1 MAERRTRR
9 GELKKKA
16 AEKMYGGAAQQST
29 TFSFTVGT
37 PTGPQSET
45 VSKKWE
51 DTLAF
56 DWSLLKQWAEA
67 NLSATSQARMLF
79 ESEKKDRMS
88 VDEATSKFVVIKR
101 LLDDELKRGAP

>member
-1 MAERRTRR
+1 MTGRRSRRERR
-9 GELKKKA
+9 KKKA
-16 AEKMYGGAAQQST
+16 TQKVDGGAQQST
-29 TFSFTVGT
+29 TFSFTVDT

-45 VSKKWE
+45 ASKKWE

-88 VDEATSKFVVIKR
+88 VEEATSKFVVIKR
-101 LLDDELKRGAP
+101 LLDDELKRAAP

>member
-1 MAERRTRR
+1 MTGRRTRR
-9 GELKKKA
+9 GRLKKKA
-16 AEKMYGGAAQQST
+16 TQKVYGGAQQST
-29 TFSFTVGT
+29 TFSFTVST

-45 VSKKWE
+45 ADKKWE

-88 VDEATSKFVVIKR
+88 VEEATSKFVVIKR
-101 LLDDELKRGAP
+101 LLDDELKRRVP